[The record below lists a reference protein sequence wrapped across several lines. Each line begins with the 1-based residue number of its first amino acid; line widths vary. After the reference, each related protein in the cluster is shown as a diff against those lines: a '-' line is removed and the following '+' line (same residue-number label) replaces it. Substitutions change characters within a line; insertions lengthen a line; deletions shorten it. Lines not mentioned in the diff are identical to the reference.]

1 MDKLLDAERQKRLLA
16 DLQSFFLDE
25 MDEEITEFR
34 AEQILRFVVEA
45 AGPEI
50 YNQAVQDARKYVQ
63 DKLDDLEAN
72 IYAPP
77 TG

>member
-1 MDKLLDAERQKRLLA
+1 MDKLLEPDRLKRLLA
-16 DLQSFFLDE
+16 DLQAFYLAELDE
-25 MDEEITEFR
+25 ELTEFR
-34 AEQILRFVVEA
+34 AEQILRFVVA
-45 AGPEI
+45 ASGPEI

-77 TG
+77 S